1 MSKIRAAVVGLN
13 MGLQHAY
20 AYAKSERA
28 DLRWV
33 VDLDEEKA
41 AKVAKE
47 LGCNYT
53 TDWTKIIDSHFR
65 LLQQVNMFYWRSR

>member
-53 TDWTKIIDSHFR
+53 TDWTKIIDPSSFA
-65 LLQQVNMFYWRSR
+65 RSTVTSGYCSR